1 MPRVITLIIAI
12 VLTRGEIRY
21 YTYTMKINTR
31 IPYETP
37 FAETLSL
44 KMDSSLLQSSTGE
57 SYDAMTEYGIPP
69 AELFVFPDVVL

>member
-1 MPRVITLIIAI
+1 
-12 VLTRGEIRY
+12 
-21 YTYTMKINTR
+21 MKKNR
-31 IPYETP
+31 LLYEP
-37 FAETLSL
+37 PQALGISL